1 MADYQFIYVFFPMLI
16 LYSISGHGQPPAAAA
31 DRAGRLRLRVA
42 AHALPPAHLTD
53 EQRVPKS
60 REEREDIPG
69 RDDDVISRETE
80 GGRYLIWHPCNSGAD
95 GSSPASGP
103 SVDQLPPADS
113 STLPPS
119 ASDQLA
125 ASLETETLLRIAF
138 KQSHTQTTTCT
149 E

>member
-69 RDDDVISRETE
+69 RDDDAISREME
-80 GGRYLIWHPCNSGAD
+80 GGRYLIWHPRNSGAD

-113 STLPPS
+113 SSLPPQATNS
-119 ASDQLA
+119 PPVWKPK
-125 ASLETETLLRIAF
+125 RF
-138 KQSHTQTTTCT
+138 
-149 E
+149 